1 MQANAPYVA
10 LTLALC
16 ATRLVPPLR
25 DLLKPLGAMRPFDN
39 QPAFAPLYAP
49 GFWLISIGV
58 ITVWFARA
66 SLGRVLRE
74 TGRGAWRSCAVTL
87 LFVVMAQFYV
97 GSGMADTI
105 ADALRSV
112 AGRGAALSVP
122 LFAAVGGFLTGGG
135 SAANAMLM
143 PMVTAL
149 ARAIAVDP
157 AWIAAVQNSVCTN
170 LTMLSPIRVS
180 MGAAILALPA
190 AESMLYRRA
199 WPLALP
205 SLLVGSAAV
214 LVLLAQP

>member
-1 MQANAPYVA
+1 M
-10 LTLALC
+10 
-16 ATRLVPPLR
+16 
-25 DLLKPLGAMRPFDN
+25 
-39 QPAFAPLYAP
+39 
-49 GFWLISIGV
+49 
-58 ITVWFARA
+58 
-66 SLGRVLRE
+66 
-74 TGRGAWRSCAVTL
+74 
-87 LFVVMAQFYV
+87 
-97 GSGMADTI
+97 
-105 ADALRSV
+105 
-112 AGRGAALSVP
+112 
-122 LFAAVGGFLTGGG
+122 
-135 SAANAMLM
+135 
-143 PMVTAL
+143 TAL